1 MLVYE
6 SQSTAPVE
14 RVWALMSEPERWSQW
29 APHVRG
35 ASGLG
40 SPEVIEGAAG
50 VAWLAPFIP
59 VPARVLDKRPGRS
72 WRWRV
77 GPAEIEHYAE
87 PTPWGSRV
95 IMRIE
100 APALLERVLAVT
112 YGPLVGLLVRNLA
125 KVAAAGER

>member
-6 SQSTAPVE
+6 ARSSAPVE
-14 RVWALMSEPERWSQW
+14 DVWALMSRPDRWSEW

-35 ASGLG
+35 ATGLG
-40 SPEVIEGAAG
+40 SPEVVEGASG
-50 VAWLAPFIP
+50 VAWLAGLLP

-77 GPAEIEHYAE
+77 GLVEIDHRAE

-95 IMRIE
+95 ILRIE
-100 APALLERVLAVT
+100 APAPIERLMSIT
-112 YGPLVGLLVRNLA
+112 YGPLVQLLLGNLA
-125 KVAAAGER
+125 RVASRQA